1 MKFFL
6 SSNAELGP
14 IGYETPPITIPRP
27 GQPAGHKYLC
37 FIKVE
42 LEFFVT
48 KILVATVLFLDFHVD
63 CYLLLLK
70 NSILFILQ
78 SLNIFYSL
86 YVTLKC
92 FFNSEVL
99 TFDR

>member
-1 MKFFL
+1 MKIIIVYLTNF
-6 SSNAELGP
+6 SNFENL
-14 IGYETPPITIPRP
+14 EN
-27 GQPAGHKYLC
+27 L
-37 FIKVE
+37 

-70 NSILFILQ
+70 NSILFILP